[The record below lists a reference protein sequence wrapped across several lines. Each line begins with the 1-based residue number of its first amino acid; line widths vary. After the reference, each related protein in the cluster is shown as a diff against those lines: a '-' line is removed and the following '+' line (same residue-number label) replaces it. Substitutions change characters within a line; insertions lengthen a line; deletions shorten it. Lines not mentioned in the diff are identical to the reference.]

1 MYDVPGPADCTAGYV
16 AKRPDG
22 RLVLVTAGHC
32 IKIGG
37 EDNDNIWKHRSD
49 GPNLGRAD
57 YDDSVWC
64 CVDQNSPGGDV
75 GFFLIYESQEPSVK
89 TEAIVHHDNAT
100 VKKIRADLADW
111 APQQEEGEVVCRM
124 GHGSID
130 QDDGFSGY
138 APKKCGVIRYVEVE
152 RKSVVSG
159 YSTRWVDF
167 VNAWEGDST
176 GGDSGG
182 IVFVSVPGKSDEI
195 YLLGTHIHSSTDN
208 NGADGYSWYEPVSQG
223 IWEILDRH
231 DLLLDPCTLNDP
243 C

>member
-1 MYDVPGPADCTAGYV
+1 M
-16 AKRPDG
+16 
-22 RLVLVTAGHC
+22 
-32 IKIGG
+32 
-37 EDNDNIWKHRSD
+37 
-49 GPNLGRAD
+49 
-57 YDDSVWC
+57 
-64 CVDQNSPGGDV
+64 
-75 GFFLIYESQEPSVK
+75 
-89 TEAIVHHDNAT
+89 
-100 VKKIRADLADW
+100 
-111 APQQEEGEVVCRM
+111 
-124 GHGSID
+124 
-130 QDDGFSGY
+130 
-138 APKKCGVIRYVEVE
+138 IRYVEVE